1 MEPEKEEVLDE
12 TTEETSE
19 EISPEDA
26 EKVTGGIIR
35 D

>member
-1 MEPEKEEVLDE
+1 LLDE

-26 EKVTGGIIR
+26 EKVTGGME
-35 D
+35 DDGMC